1 MKPTIS
7 VVVPT
12 KYEEVTVSKFIEWC
26 NRGFEKA
33 QVTGEI
39 ILMDSSTD
47 NTVKIATELGAK
59 VVKVILPGLGKA
71 YEEAKGHISGEIVI
85 LGDADCTYD
94 FREIDKF
101 IESIKEGNDF
111 VIGSRFKGIIEPGAM
126 PIHHRYFGSP
136 LTTYIFS
143 KILRIKVSDIHCGM
157 RAMTTKLFKSLP
169 FYESGWEYASEM
181 IIIAARLGSKI
192 NEIPI
197 NFYKDLPGR
206 ISHQKRNGFLTP
218 FRAGIGTLRI
228 IFTYGLERFILMP
241 ALFLSFIGYIFTI
254 IKLVHPETLNRLN
267 IGDLGISIFA
277 MTTLSFFSLFIIGI
291 NLKVVNDKTGFYFNR
306 ITKRIKPNQLFLINF
321 VLGSMFGIFTL
332 VSTVIFGLSIILG
345 KSFEPIISQIW
356 ILAFICIYCLTIFTV
371 SVLHLEN
378 LKKKK

>member
-1 MKPTIS
+1 MNPMIS

-12 KYEEVTVSKFIEWC
+12 KNEEVTVSKFIEWC
-26 NRGFEKA
+26 NQGFEKA
-33 QVTGEI
+33 RVTGEI

-47 NTVKIATELGAK
+47 NTGKIASELGAK
-59 VVKVILPGLGKA
+59 VVKVSLPGLGKA

-101 IESIKEGNDF
+101 IESIKLGNDF
-111 VIGSRFKGIIEPGAM
+111 VIGTRFKGNIEPGSM
-126 PIHHRYFGSP
+126 PVHHRYFGSP

-143 KILRIKVSDIHCGM
+143 KILKIKVSDIHCGM
-157 RAMTTKLFKSLP
+157 RAMTTKLYKSLP

-192 NEIPI
+192 SEIPI

-241 ALFLSFIGYIFTI
+241 ALLLSFLGYLLTI
-254 IKLVHPETLNRLN
+254 MKLVYPEILNRLN
-267 IGDLGISIFA
+267 IGDLGVSIFT
-277 MTTLSFFSLFIIGI
+277 MTTLSFFSLFVIGV
-291 NLKVVNDKTGFYFNR
+291 NLKVANDKTGIYYKN
-306 ITKRIKPNQLFLINF
+306 ITKRIKPNVLFLINL
-321 VLGSMFGIFTL
+321 VLGLLFGIFTF
-332 VSTVIFGLSIILG
+332 VSAVIFYLSLIWG
-345 KSFEPIISQIW
+345 KKFEPILTQIW
-356 ILAFICIYCLTIFTV
+356 ILSFISIYCFTIFTV

-378 LKKKK
+378 LNKKK